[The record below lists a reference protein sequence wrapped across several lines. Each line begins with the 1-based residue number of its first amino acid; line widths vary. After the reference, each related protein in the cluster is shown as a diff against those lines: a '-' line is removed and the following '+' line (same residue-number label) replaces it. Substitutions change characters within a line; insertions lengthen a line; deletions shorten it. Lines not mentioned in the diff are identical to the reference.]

1 MAHPSLVVHR
11 LRPATSR
18 SADHCAGVLR
28 DRKLASAS
36 SSASLISVLRN
47 CGMTEIPC
55 RTRCLTV
62 CGFKSVHSRRTPDL
76 TPLYFTVRALVPGW
90 MTPGSWQGAHHFA
103 YTARP
108 AAYGSDG
115 SSAEANPPNVNPASA
130 NPANAD
136 PLVTPAS
143 PRRRLT
149 IASPANAWAISRT
162 GPAT

>member
-1 MAHPSLVVHR
+1 
-11 LRPATSR
+11 
-18 SADHCAGVLR
+18 
-28 DRKLASAS
+28 
-36 SSASLISVLRN
+36 ASLISVLRN
-47 CGMTEIPC
+47 CGITEIPC
-55 RTRCLTV
+55 RTRCRTNS
-62 CGFKSVHSRRTPDL
+62 GGRSVHSSSTPDL
-76 TPLYFTVRALVPGW
+76 TPWYFAVRALVPGW
-90 MTPGSWQGAHHFA
+90 MTPGSWQGAHHFV

-115 SSAEANPPNVNPASA
+115 ASAAANPPNVNPAS
-130 NPANAD
+130 AD